1 MQELNRAFWIPSL
14 GFVYRLSPMQSV
26 CDQVSV
32 FPPFFLFT
40 ELAFLYSPVS
50 KKLEETAQ
58 ITASTVSTI
67 FMNWQAN

>member
-26 CDQVSV
+26 RDQVSV

>member
-1 MQELNRAFWIPSL
+1 MQELNRAQWSPSF
-14 GFVYRLSPMQSV
+14 GFVYCLSLMQSV
-26 CDQVSV
+26 FDQVSV
-32 FPPFFLFT
+32 FPPFFFS

-50 KKLEETAQ
+50 KKLKETAQ